1 VTQVKQPK
9 RSLAAIGLA
18 CATLC
23 CASSALAQAAPEI
36 TAQTLIDRAKI
47 EDMLTR
53 YMTELGH
60 STLEGYVAY
69 YTDDAELVMGGK
81 SVKGRAAILDD
92 YKAIRAA
99 GGSLRAKAYA
109 FNTLLSN
116 PLIVVHGDRA
126 TVQLTFTEVITDT
139 EKSAP
144 RPLVQGRE
152 YDELARVNGKW
163 LFRKR
168 QVVSGRAGPV
178 DWRP

>member
-1 VTQVKQPK
+1 MMC
-9 RSLAAIGLA
+9 S
-18 CATLC
+18 
-23 CASSALAQAAPEI
+23 ASSALAQAAPEI

-60 STLEGYVAY
+60 STIEAYVTF
-69 YTDDAELVMGGK
+69 YTDDAELIMGGK
-81 SVKGRAAILDD
+81 SVKGRPAIVDS
-92 YKAIRAA
+92 YKALRAA
-99 GGSLRAKAYA
+99 AGTVRAQAFA

-116 PLIVVHGDRA
+116 PLITVRGDRA

-152 YDELARVNGKW
+152 YDELARVNGQW
-163 LFRKR
+163 LFKKR
-168 QVVSGRAGPV
+168 QVVSGRA
-178 DWRP
+178 

>member
-1 VTQVKQPK
+1 MVELKKV
-9 RSLAAIGLA
+9 LATIGLA
-18 CATLC
+18 CAMMCST
-23 CASSALAQAAPEI
+23 SSAFAQAPPEI

-60 STLEGYVAY
+60 STIEAYVAY

-81 SVKGRAAILDD
+81 SVKGRQAIFDD

-99 GGSLRAKAYA
+99 GGALRAQAYA
-109 FNTLLSN
+109 FNTLLN
-116 PLIVVHGDRA
+116 NTLITVHGDRA

-139 EKSAP
+139 QQSAP
-144 RPLVQGRE
+144 HPLVQGRE
-152 YDELARVNGKW
+152 YDELARVNGQW
-163 LFRKR
+163 LFKKR
-168 QVVSGRAGPV
+168 QVVSGRAMPV

>member
-1 VTQVKQPK
+1 MKELK
-9 RSLAAIGLA
+9 RALGIIGLA
-18 CATLC
+18 CAMIC
-23 CASSALAQAAPEI
+23 CASSAFAQAPPEI
-36 TAQTLIDRAKI
+36 TTQTLIDRAKI

-60 STLEGYVAY
+60 STIENYVAF
-69 YTDDAELVMGGK
+69 YTDDAEMIMGGK
-81 SVKGRAAILDD
+81 SVKGRAAIFDE
-92 YKAIRAA
+92 YKGIRAA
-99 GGSLRAKAYA
+99 GGSLRAQAYA

-116 PLIVVHGDRA
+116 PLITVHGDRA

-152 YDELARVNGKW
+152 YDELARVNGQW
-163 LFRKR
+163 LFKKR
-168 QVVSGRAGPV
+168 QVVSGRTVPV

>member
-1 VTQVKQPK
+1 MKELK
-9 RSLAAIGLA
+9 RSLGAIGLA
-18 CATLC
+18 CAMVC
-23 CASSALAQAAPEI
+23 GGSSALAQAAPEI

-99 GGSLRAKAYA
+99 GGTLRAQAYA

-116 PLIVVHGDRA
+116 PLITVHGDRA

-152 YDELARVNGKW
+152 YDELARVNGQW
-163 LFRKR
+163 LFTKR
-168 QVVSGRAGPV
+168 QVVSGRASPV

>member
-1 VTQVKQPK
+1 MM
-9 RSLAAIGLA
+9 
-18 CATLC
+18 C

-60 STLEGYVAY
+60 STIEGYVAF

-81 SVKGRAAILDD
+81 SAKGR
-92 YKAIRAA
+92 KAIFDSYTA
-99 GGSLRAKAYA
+99 LRANAGTMRQQAYA

-116 PLIVVHGDRA
+116 PLITVHGDRA

-152 YDELARVNGKW
+152 YDELARVNGQW
-163 LFRKR
+163 LFKKR
-168 QVVSGRAGPV
+168 QVVSGRTVPA
-178 DWRP
+178 DWKP

>member
-1 VTQVKQPK
+1 MKELK
-9 RSLAAIGLA
+9 RSLATIGLV
-18 CATLC
+18 CAMTC

-60 STLEGYVAY
+60 STIESYVAF
-69 YTDDAELVMGGK
+69 YTGDAELIMGGK
-81 SVKGRAAILDD
+81 SVRGRAAIFDD
-92 YKAIRAA
+92 YTALRAA
-99 GGSLRAKAYA
+99 AGTMRAQAFA

-116 PLIVVHGDRA
+116 PLITVHGDRA

-139 EKSAP
+139 QQSPP
-144 RPLVQGRE
+144 RLLVQGRE
-152 YDELARVNGKW
+152 YDELARVNGQW
-163 LFRKR
+163 LFKKR
-168 QVVSGRAGPV
+168 QVVSGRTVPV